1 MFTDV
6 KLDEMKA
13 DLDRLT
19 PLLVGAETTFRGL
32 EESRD
37 AYLSRLTLPWI
48 EGGESVSSARMR
60 AQASDEYKTFLEGL
74 CAARER
80 YLHLKYEMSQAT
92 EWVRMATAWMYRE
105 NARLRAG
112 V

>member
-1 MFTDV
+1 
-6 KLDEMKA
+6 
-13 DLDRLT
+13 
-19 PLLVGAETTFRGL
+19 
-32 EESRD
+32 
-37 AYLSRLTLPWI
+37 
-48 EGGESVSSARMR
+48 MR